1 MGDTS
6 WLGMDVT
13 MEKIYAQQFDFIRGL
28 IAKCGSEFVAI
39 HVRRR
44 PPRSLRALSAATALL
59 GTELHFSHARGVLVC
74 RST

>member
-44 PPRSLRALSAATALL
+44 APPLLERSAALL
-59 GTELHFSHARGVLVC
+59 GTERHFSHARGVLVC